1 MANSI
6 DWGKVYCSM
15 FDNSAWGDDPSYT
28 TVAISDV
35 SAPVCWG
42 ATGLVPPFS
51 ADLTTVLA
59 DSTLFTADA
68 TLKP

>member
-15 FDNSAWGDDPSYT
+15 FDNSAWGDDPNYT
-28 TVAISDV
+28 TVAITDV
-35 SAPVCWG
+35 SA
-42 ATGLVPPFS
+42 T
-51 ADLTTVLA
+51 A